1 MSCNWFI
8 IYTYGGVIVKEH
20 LYYINLFDYY
30 GSLLT
35 EKQQEY
41 FKDYYFNNLTLSEIA
56 ENNEISRNAVF
67 KQIKEVCNKL
77 NYYEDN
83 LKMFD
88 KFTKIRKL
96 SENLDKNIKEKI
108 DKICG

>member
-1 MSCNWFI
+1 M
-8 IYTYGGVIVKEH
+8 KEH

-56 ENNEISRNAVF
+56 ENNKISRNAVF

-77 NYYEDN
+77 NYYVDN